1 MGGRIVVKGYNYY
14 GGVFMKLEKLSHVN
28 LREQWADEAR
38 DFTPWLAGEEGLK
51 LLGEALGMELELE
64 DTEVSV
70 GNYRADIVAKDSLSN
85 DYVVIENQLSSTDH
99 DHIGKLYTYA
109 ASFGATTLVWIAEKM
124 REEHRRAIDWF
135 NETTVKEVDFFGI
148 EIELLRIGDS
158 ALAPNLKIVSK
169 PNEWTRSVRVEKS
182 KLTEGG
188 SLKLDYWASFNEY
201 IQANNVRI
209 NQRKPH
215 TGHWYD
221 VAIGK
226 SGVHITNTV
235 RFVWGNDIGCE
246 LYIGTEN
253 AKNIF
258 HELHNQKSEIESKF
272 GCELEWKELPEG
284 KVSRIVLRNSINPN
298 DKGNWDDCFEW
309 YSNTVDQFRTILVP
323 LLK

>member
-1 MGGRIVVKGYNYY
+1 
-14 GGVFMKLEKLSHVN
+14 MKLEKLSHVN
-28 LREQWADEAR
+28 LREQWPDEAK
-38 DFTPWLAGEEGLK
+38 DFTPWLSSESGLA

-70 GNYRADIVAKDSLSN
+70 GNYRADIVAKDALSN
-85 DYVVIENQLSSTDH
+85 EYVVIENQLSSTDH
-99 DHIGKLYTYA
+99 DHIGKLFTYA
-109 ASFGATTLVWIAEKM
+109 ASFGANTLVWIAEKM

-135 NETTVKEVDFFGI
+135 NETTVQDVDFFGI
-148 EIELLRIGDS
+148 EVELLRIGDS

-169 PNEWTRSVRVEKS
+169 PNEWTRSVRIEKS
-182 KLTEGG
+182 KMTEGG
-188 SLKLDYWASFNEY
+188 SLKLEYWSSFNEY
-201 IQANNVRI
+201 IQANNVKI

-226 SGVHITNTV
+226 SGIHISITV

-253 AKNIF
+253 AKEIF
-258 HELHNQKSEIESKF
+258 HYLFNQKEAIESKF
-272 GCELEWKELPEG
+272 GCELDWKELPEG
-284 KVSRIVLRNSINPN
+284 KVSRIVLRKKINPN
-298 DKGNWDDCFEW
+298 VKDNWSNCFEW
-309 YSNTVDQFRTILVP
+309 YVNSVDKFRDNIVP